1 MSDAH
6 TLRGLVGLPATPQ
19 PLKESAL
26 IMIDCQNTYTTGI
39 MKLEGVEAAM
49 AECQSLLAK
58 TRAAG
63 GHVIHI
69 RHDAGPGSPYDV
81 TADIGQIADAVA
93 PQAGEFVITKL
104 YPSSFEKT
112 VLHEELQR
120 RGINNLVYAGF
131 MTHMCVNSTARAGF
145 NHGYAGTVVAN
156 ATATRRLPDPRGG
169 EVAAA
174 DVHRGA
180 LAGIADLF
188 AIVVKD
194 HSGMA

>member
-1 MSDAH
+1 MTDAH
-6 TLRGLVGLPATPQ
+6 TLRGLVGLPATPA

-49 AECQSLLAK
+49 AECQTLLAK
-58 TRAAG
+58 ARKAG
-63 GHVIHI
+63 AHVIHI
-69 RHDAGPGSPYDV
+69 QHDAGPGSPYDV
-81 TADIGQIADAVA
+81 TAEIGEIADAVA
-93 PQAGEFVITKL
+93 PEKGEWLVTKL
-104 YPSSFEKT
+104 YPSSFEQT
-112 VLHEELQR
+112 ALHEELQR
-120 RGINNLVYAGF
+120 RGVKNLVYAGF

-145 NHGYAGTVVAN
+145 NHGYAGTVVAS

-194 HSGMA
+194 HSQLA